1 MSLILESGNLVISKS
16 RASKV
21 REMDFLAI
29 EPINYA
35 IYPPCTGLGKSL
47 GMRYKNFMQ
56 VEEKDFKGVPVKT
69 VRFSICFFHVIK
81 EEDIHQLN

>member
-1 MSLILESGNLVISKS
+1 MPFTL
-16 RASKV
+16 
-21 REMDFLAI
+21 
-29 EPINYA
+29 P
-35 IYPPCTGLGKSL
+35 TGLGKSL

-56 VEEKDFKGVPVKT
+56 VEEKNFKGVPVKR